1 MKVRMFNGFVEA
13 EGSEAEMA
21 CYTMMLLEAM
31 KHIKEYEDRVMAA
44 KEASVIAELMRMPLE
59 ELFKREQDG
68 DKE

>member
-1 MKVRMFNGFVEA
+1 MKVRMFNGVVEA
-13 EGSEAEMA
+13 EGSEAELA
-21 CYTMMLLEAM
+21 CYTMMILEVM
-31 KHIKEYEDRVMAA
+31 KHLKEDEDRGMAA

>member
-21 CYTMMLLEAM
+21 CYTMMILEVM
-31 KHIKEYEDRVMAA
+31 KHLKEDEDRGMAA

>member
-1 MKVRMFNGFVEA
+1 MKVRMFNGVVEA

-21 CYTMMLLEAM
+21 CYTMMILEVM
-31 KHIKEYEDRVMAA
+31 KHLKEDEDRGMAA

>member
-1 MKVRMFNGFVEA
+1 MKVQMFNGFVEA

-21 CYTMMLLEAM
+21 CYTMMILEVM
-31 KHIKEYEDRVMAA
+31 KHLKEYEDRGMAA